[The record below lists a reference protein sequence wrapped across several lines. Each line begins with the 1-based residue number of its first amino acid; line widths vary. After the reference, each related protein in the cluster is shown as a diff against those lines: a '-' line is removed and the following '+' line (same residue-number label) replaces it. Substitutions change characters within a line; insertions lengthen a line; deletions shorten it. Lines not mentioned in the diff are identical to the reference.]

1 MLLTVRGMPLA
12 RYTLPDFFPD
22 LNAREDATVDL
33 EPLEKGARLG
43 CGALRRA
50 PESQLRSRL

>member
-22 LNAREDATVDL
+22 LNAREDATVDM
-33 EPLEKGARLG
+33 EPLETGAP
-43 CGALRRA
+43 ALRAAALRA
-50 PESQLRSRL
+50 